1 MRPVQ
6 LFCTPPGALS
16 VCTASTALGEPRRAL
31 VAGGWHSSGQSV
43 SQSVI
48 TKLLPVEHMV
58 HYTHSVFSECVVES
72 QSQGGL
78 GALAYASP
86 SDFLDLA
93 EARGLRL
100 DSQRRV
106 DINKHKTNNGRTLHA
121 PIRHQHSMTGT
132 RVARCADLCKSFSN
146 LPPPKPRL
154 GVLAQASAQ
163 CCMHLRAPPSS
174 RQGQGG
180 SGGLGVGGGA
190 GATTRPC
197 WRRRTLRTPWRSS
210 PS

>member
-1 MRPVQ
+1 MTSWQYDTVVVTRALSASLWEPKTDHLRAARVPAKTKSRALLGAKNGKAKGARQ
-6 LFCTPPGALS
+6 APRGRPGARAAHRKIGTLS
-16 VCTASTALGEPRRAL
+16 S
-31 VAGGWHSSGQSV
+31 
-43 SQSVI
+43 
-48 TKLLPVEHMV
+48 
-58 HYTHSVFSECVVES
+58 
-72 QSQGGL
+72 
-78 GALAYASP
+78 
-86 SDFLDLA
+86 
-93 EARGLRL
+93 
-100 DSQRRV
+100 

-132 RVARCADLCKSFSN
+132 RVARCAYLCKSFSN

-154 GVLAQASAQ
+154 GELAQASAQ

>member
-1 MRPVQ
+1 M
-6 LFCTPPGALS
+6 TTKSLS
-16 VCTASTALGEPRRAL
+16 
-31 VAGGWHSSGQSV
+31 QSV
-43 SQSVI
+43 SNSASQAVI

-72 QSQGGL
+72 QSRGAGGAR
-78 GALAYASP
+78 GGGGISQPATYETFSCDP
-86 SDFLDLA
+86 A
-93 EARGLRL
+93 EARSLRL

-180 SGGLGVGGGA
+180 SGGLGIGGGA

>member
-1 MRPVQ
+1 MTSWQYDTVVVTR
-6 LFCTPPGALS
+6 LRALS
-16 VCTASTALGEPRRAL
+16 LPLSGSRKLITCALRVFRRRRNHVRCWGRKTEKQKAHGKPRAARAPRGTRAAHRKIGTL
-31 VAGGWHSSGQSV
+31 SS
-43 SQSVI
+43 
-48 TKLLPVEHMV
+48 
-58 HYTHSVFSECVVES
+58 
-72 QSQGGL
+72 
-78 GALAYASP
+78 
-86 SDFLDLA
+86 
-93 EARGLRL
+93 
-100 DSQRRV
+100 

-132 RVARCADLCKSFSN
+132 RVARCAYLSKSFSN

-154 GVLAQASAQ
+154 GELAQASAQ